1 MKRFLS
7 ILGIIAILLIVG
19 TISVLANTN
28 ISKVKEIDVSQIN
41 SPEECI
47 EILQEIAIKELTNE
61 EDINKNYENEQK
73 VKQRLIE
80 LSNNTTFFKS
90 SNEVNREETLEQ
102 IEDKIAAYTIVKM
115 TFELDNNKEKVN
127 EYEKYIEEA
136 NQLIKD
142 VERNEN
148 LVNVQQKLQKL
159 K

>member
-102 IEDKIAAYTIVKM
+102 IEDKIASYTIVKM

>member
-41 SPEECI
+41 SQEECI